1 VDYRRKLISLSF
13 FLFRTYAP
21 LTKFKDSSPD
31 EYSIPLFSGGLG
43 GSMRKPYSISQLPTV
58 SSRLLVTTLTLKYNR
73 LPRRGCSEISTSQ
86 PNKTY
91 IKLIKTSAVTLG
103 VASGILS
110 VTHPQLKLESGL
122 VAAQPQLQRPNTVVI
137 MVDDLSRGELN
148 VALNKG

>member
-1 VDYRRKLISLSF
+1 
-13 FLFRTYAP
+13 
-21 LTKFKDSSPD
+21 
-31 EYSIPLFSGGLG
+31 
-43 GSMRKPYSISQLPTV
+43 MRKPYSISQLPTV